1 MPRFISNHRYLF
13 LFPVLCFFS
22 LVLVIFAKPGFSAD
36 TDKPSVVVTIKPL
49 HSLVA
54 GVMAGVAEPYLL
66 LKGSA
71 TPHHFQLKPSQAL
84 KLNKADLIIWVGP
97 SLESPLVK
105 TVKSI
110 GSDKS
115 SFEILKLADLTK
127 LEFRSPHHHDHEDEH
142 NDEHAGKDSH
152 DHEHDHD
159 KDHAK
164 KDEHDH
170 DHEEEHAKKEDH
182 DHDHEEEHAKKE
194 DHDHDHDEE
203 HAKKEDHDHDHDEEH
218 AKKEDHDHDHDEDH
232 AKKED
237 HDHDHDEHHAKKDE
251 HDHSHAGV
259 DPHIW
264 LDTDNAIVIT
274 KAVRDR
280 LSEIAPSHAKIF
292 QKNAEAQIQR
302 LEALKSELAG
312 QLNPVKKR
320 PYMVFHDAYQYFTK
334 PIGLSFEGAIT
345 LNPSRPVSAAHLKEL
360 RETLNE
366 KKIVC
371 VFSEP
376 QFSDKTVKAL
386 IGKAD
391 VKIGQLDPL
400 GAALAEGPDAYSATL
415 RGLADAFKSC
425 LAP

>member
-22 LVLVIFAKPGFSAD
+22 LVLVVFAKPGFSAD

-152 DHEHDHD
+152 DHDHD
-159 KDHAK
+159 KD
-164 KDEHDH
+164 
-170 DHEEEHAKKEDH
+170 
-182 DHDHEEEHAKKE
+182 HAKKE
-194 DHDHDHDEE
+194 DHDHDHDE
-203 HAKKEDHDHDHDEEH
+203 DH

>member
-22 LVLVIFAKPGFSAD
+22 LVLVVFAKPGFSAD

-152 DHEHDHD
+152 EHEHD
-159 KDHAK
+159 KD
-164 KDEHDH
+164 
-170 DHEEEHAKKEDH
+170 
-182 DHDHEEEHAKKE
+182 HAKKE
-194 DHDHDHDEE
+194 DHDHDHDE
-203 HAKKEDHDHDHDEEH
+203 DH

>member
-13 LFPVLCFFS
+13 LFPVLCLFS
-22 LVLVIFAKPGFSAD
+22 LVLVVFAKPGFSAD

-115 SFEILKLADLTK
+115 SFEILKLADLTI

-142 NDEHAGKDSH
+142 NDEHAGKDG
-152 DHEHDHD
+152 HE
-159 KDHAK
+159 
-164 KDEHDH
+164 
-170 DHEEEHAKKEDH
+170 
-182 DHDHEEEHAKKE
+182 
-194 DHDHDHDEE
+194 
-203 HAKKEDHDHDHDEEH
+203 
-218 AKKEDHDHDHDEDH
+218 HDHDEDH